1 MWSFSSCGARAGFS
15 RGAQALG
22 TWASVAAAHIVPN
35 GQQAHKKMFNIT
47 DYQGNANKTTMRYYF
62 TPVRMAV
69 IKKTRDNRCW

>member
-47 DYQGNANKTTMRYYF
+47 DYQGNA
-62 TPVRMAV
+62 
-69 IKKTRDNRCW
+69 I